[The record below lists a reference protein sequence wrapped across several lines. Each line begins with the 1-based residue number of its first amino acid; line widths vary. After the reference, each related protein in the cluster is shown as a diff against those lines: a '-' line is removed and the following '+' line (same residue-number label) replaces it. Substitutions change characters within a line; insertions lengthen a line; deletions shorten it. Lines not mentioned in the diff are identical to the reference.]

1 MPRPELFFAAP
12 LRASARL
19 AGAVAFVLAAF
30 SVLPAQAAD
39 RIKVG
44 VFPSSAALPFYV
56 AVNRG
61 YFKEADLEIEEV
73 PMTSHPLTVQAL
85 VSNGIDAAVNL
96 VTLEGANMES
106 RRPNTLK
113 YISLNGQNAQHVIE
127 QFVVKAD
134 SPARTLKDFR
144 NGFKLFS
151 APGPA
156 NIGAA
161 RAVLKKVGLAE
172 GRDFTIQEQQIG
184 VHLGALQSG
193 NFDGGYTLEPSA
205 TIMVAQKI
213 CKRIE
218 AGVIYTY
225 LLGNKSASAFA
236 AGAVMSGRFMAD
248 KPDVA
253 RRFAA
258 AWARGVKEAQAD
270 SSARGYLVQGMKVPP
285 ELAATVPLPRIV
297 MAKDMTP
304 ADVGD
309 FQKFLDIGTD
319 LGVVKDRIDG
329 KALVRA
335 F

>member
-1 MPRPELFFAAP
+1 MPRPELSFAAP
-12 LRASARL
+12 LRAAARL
-19 AGAVAFVLAAF
+19 AGAAAFVLAAF
-30 SVLPAQAAD
+30 AALPAQAAD
-39 RIKVG
+39 KIKVG

-161 RAVLKKVGLAE
+161 RAVLRKVGLAE

-213 CKRIE
+213 GRRIE
-218 AGVIYTY
+218 AGVISTY

-309 FQKFLDIGTD
+309 FQKFLDIGTE

>member
-1 MPRPELFFAAP
+1 MYRNPTLPAARR
-12 LRASARL
+12 LGLHLAAVLLL
-19 AGAVAFVLAAF
+19 AGAALA
-30 SVLPAQAAD
+30 SLPVQAAD
-39 RIKVG
+39 RVKIG

-61 YFKEADLEIEEV
+61 YFKDADLEIEEV

-96 VTLEGANMES
+96 VTLEGANMEA

-113 YISLNGQNAQHVIE
+113 YISLNGQNAQYVIE
-127 QFVVKAD
+127 QFVARAD

-144 NGFKLFS
+144 NGFRLFS

-161 RAVLKKVGLAE
+161 RAVLKKVGLTE
-172 GRDFTIQEQQIG
+172 GKDFTLQEQQIG
-184 VHLGALQSG
+184 VHVGALQSG

-205 TIMVAQKI
+205 TIMVAQKVG
-213 CKRIE
+213 KRIE
-218 AGVIYTY
+218 TGVISTY
-225 LLGNKSASAFA
+225 LLGSRSASAFA

-248 KPDVA
+248 KPDVSK
-253 RRFAA
+253 RFAA

-270 SSARGYLVQGMKVPP
+270 SGARGYLVQGMKVPP
-285 ELAATVPLPRIV
+285 DLAATVPLPRIV
-297 MAKDMTP
+297 MVGDLSP

-309 FQKFLDIGTD
+309 FQKFLDIGTE
-319 LGVVKDRIDG
+319 LGVVKEKIDG
-329 KALVRA
+329 KSLVRA

>member
-1 MPRPELFFAAP
+1 MPRPELSFAAP
-12 LRASARL
+12 LRATARL

-30 SVLPAQAAD
+30 AVLPAQAAD

-161 RAVLKKVGLAE
+161 RAVLRKVGLAE

-213 CKRIE
+213 GRRIE
-218 AGVIYTY
+218 AGVISTY

-309 FQKFLDIGTD
+309 FQKFLDIGTE

>member
-12 LRASARL
+12 LRATARL
-19 AGAVAFVLAAF
+19 AGAATVVLAALA
-30 SVLPAQAAD
+30 VLPAQAAD

-161 RAVLKKVGLAE
+161 RAVLRKVGLAE
-172 GRDFTIQEQQIG
+172 GKDFTIQEQQIG

-205 TIMVAQKI
+205 TIMVAQRI
-213 CKRIE
+213 GKRIE
-218 AGVIYTY
+218 AGVISTY

-297 MAKDMTP
+297 MAGDMSP

-309 FQKFLDIGTD
+309 FQKFLDIGTE

>member
-1 MPRPELFFAAP
+1 MPPPELSFAAP
-12 LRASARL
+12 LRAATRL

-30 SVLPAQAAD
+30 AVLPAQAAD

-161 RAVLKKVGLAE
+161 RAVLRKVGLAE

-193 NFDGGYTLEPSA
+193 TFDGGYTLEPSA

-213 CKRIE
+213 GKRIE
-218 AGVIYTY
+218 AGVISTY

-297 MAKDMTP
+297 MARDMTP
-304 ADVGD
+304 ADVDD
-309 FQKFLDIGTD
+309 FQKFLDIGTE

>member
-1 MPRPELFFAAP
+1 MPRPELSFAAP
-12 LRASARL
+12 LRAAARL
-19 AGAVAFVLAAF
+19 AGAAAFVLAAF
-30 SVLPAQAAD
+30 AVLPAQAAD

-161 RAVLKKVGLAE
+161 RAVLRKVGLAE

-213 CKRIE
+213 GKRIE
-218 AGVIYTY
+218 AGVISTY

-297 MAKDMTP
+297 MAKDMTS

-309 FQKFLDIGTD
+309 FQKFLDIGTE

>member
-1 MPRPELFFAAP
+1 M
-12 LRASARL
+12 
-19 AGAVAFVLAAF
+19 
-30 SVLPAQAAD
+30 
-39 RIKVG
+39 
-44 VFPSSAALPFYV
+44 FPSSAALPFYV

-161 RAVLKKVGLAE
+161 RAVLRKVGLAE
-172 GRDFTIQEQQIG
+172 GKDFTIQEQQIG

-205 TIMVAQKI
+205 TIMVAQKGG
-213 CKRIE
+213 KRIE
-218 AGVIYTY
+218 AGVISTY

-270 SSARGYLVQGMKVPP
+270 SSARGYLVQGRKVPP
-285 ELAATVPLPRIV
+285 ELAATGPRPRIGR
-297 MAKDMTP
+297 ARDMTP

-309 FQKFLDIGTD
+309 FQKFLDIGTE

>member
-12 LRASARL
+12 LRATIRL
-19 AGAVAFVLAAF
+19 AGAAAFALAAF
-30 SVLPAQAAD
+30 AVLPAQAAD

-134 SPARTLKDFR
+134 SPARMLKDFR

-161 RAVLKKVGLAE
+161 RAVLRKVGLAE
-172 GRDFTIQEQQIG
+172 GKDFTIQEQQIG

-213 CKRIE
+213 GKRIE
-218 AGVIYTY
+218 AGVISTY

-297 MAKDMTP
+297 MARDMSP

-309 FQKFLDIGTD
+309 FQKFLDIGTE
-319 LGVVKDRIDG
+319 LGVVKEKIDG
-329 KALVRA
+329 KTLVRS